1 MKIQFDISQGGRRR
15 LADEIGN
22 ALGVIPRYMRVPT
35 CAYQIG
41 DCVLDRYG
49 VLDMPDTADAD
60 ALIEKLRKSGYSGER
75 EEDKSVLSVSV
86 PLDGFTEDSIANL
99 KAVIGNKTEL
109 LKRAFQTDTT
119 AIEITDSGIAF
130 PWFSLDAEPDEVR
143 AYTEFVA
150 KLCGFARSIKRVRE
164 KATVT
169 DNDKYTFRCFLLRLG
184 FIGSE
189 YRTARRVLL
198 KNLQGNSAFR

>member
-60 ALIEKLRKSGYSGER
+60 ALIEKLRQSGYSGER

-86 PLDGFTEDSIANL
+86 PLDGFTEGDIANL
-99 KAVIGNKTEL
+99 KAIIVNKAEFI
-109 LKRAFQTDTT
+109 KRAFQTDNT
-119 AIEITDSGIAF
+119 AVEISDGTIAF
-130 PWFSLDAEPDEVR
+130 PWFPFEAEPEEVR
-143 AYTEFVA
+143 AYMEFVTRLCEFA
-150 KLCGFARSIKRVRE
+150 KSIKRVRE